1 MKQDYVPAEKELA
14 LEAWMLQTFKLEDKL
29 LEEDLV
35 IKGWLVAGIRWFEL
49 N

>member
-1 MKQDYVPAEKELA
+1 MKNVYVPAEKELA

-29 LEEDLV
+29 LEEDMV
-35 IKGWLVAGIRWFEL
+35 IDSWLVAEIRWFEL

>member
-1 MKQDYVPAEKELA
+1 MKLEYIHAEKELA

-35 IKGWLVAGIRWFEL
+35 IDEWLVAEIRWFEL